1 MISFDFL
8 QFDQTNL
15 WFFVVS
21 ALGLIRERRILPFV
35 LVIIANLIHGEMAAT
50 LIAGLFFWHQLD
62 RGAAKWIQLKS
73 ALGFLMVFMAAVT
86 PEPYQ
91 EFAAC
96 FGVLLL
102 SLNFG
107 QGGLGVIPA
116 VVLLREYVPHPPFME
131 VLLGV
136 AAFYWV
142 TLEGLRLLKLKQID
156 LIAATLETLCTLGIL
171 FGLRDLF
178 LKFSDEVVL
187 LSVGAGVLLVTLMIA
202 ALVSFRGDA
211 FWRFYRKTKV
221 NLAAGLT
228 VGDRMID
235 TKVAWLK
242 VHNEEIP
249 SGAEVERSLD
259 RLFVLAILAAALL
272 AAFCFVSRGGMS

>member
-21 ALGLIRERRILPFV
+21 ALGLIRERRMLPFV
-35 LVIIANLIHGEMAAT
+35 LVIVANLIHGEMAAT
-50 LIAGLFFWHQLD
+50 LVAGLLFWHQVD
-62 RGAAKWIQLKS
+62 RGAPKWIQLKA
-73 ALGFLMVFMAAVT
+73 ALGFLMIFMAAVT
-86 PEPYQ
+86 PEPFQ

-96 FGVLLL
+96 LGVLVL

-116 VVLLREYVPHPPFME
+116 VVLLRQYVPHPPFME
-131 VLLGV
+131 ILLGV

-142 TLEGLRLLKLKQID
+142 TLEGLRLLKLTRID
-156 LIAATLETLCTLGIL
+156 LIAAILQTLCSVGVL

-187 LSVGAGVLLVTLMIA
+187 LSVGSGILLVTLILA
-202 ALVSFRGDA
+202 ALVYFRGET
-211 FWRFYRKTKV
+211 FWGFYRKTKV

-228 VGDRMID
+228 IGDRMID

-242 VHNEEIP
+242 VQAEEVP
-249 SGAEVERSLD
+249 SGADVERSLD
-259 RLFVLAILAAALL
+259 RLFVLALLTVALL
-272 AAFCFVSRGGMS
+272 AAFCFVSRGGIS